1 MKDGAQTKGAAMR
14 ALIAWADSDA
24 TARALEAIELLDLT
38 DEDIE
43 ALFRSAGRVV
53 RIPHLG
59 RIS

>member
-1 MKDGAQTKGAAMR
+1 MR

-24 TARALEAIELLDLT
+24 TARALEAIELLELT
-38 DEDIE
+38 DDDIE
-43 ALFRSAGRVV
+43 ALFRSAGRVM